1 MQFDYIIIGAGSA
14 GCVLANRLTNNNQNK
29 VALFEAGAPSDIWK
43 VKMPL
48 ALLYTMH
55 DPKYNWKYY
64 SEPEPHLNN
73 RRLFCPR
80 GKMIG
85 GSSAHNGMVFVR
97 GNRNDYERWESFGL
111 KSWSYDKVLSYF
123 KKIENWSEGEN
134 QYRGSLGPLPVN
146 LSKNNNPLFRA
157 FLNAVSEAG
166 HKINPDMNGEYQE
179 GFGMFDTTIHN
190 GERASVSK
198 YYLNPVKKRKNLNI
212 FSNSF
217 VEKIIFDGKKAIGI
231 EVKIKNKVEKIYVKK
246 ELILS
251 GGSINSP
258 QLLMLSGVGDAD
270 HLKEKGINIVH
281 DLKGVGKNLQDHL
294 ETYIQQECK
303 TQDTLYTYTKLIP
316 KVLAGMQW
324 FLSKSGPC
332 SQSYLEA
339 GGFAKSSPERE
350 IANVQFH
357 FFPSFVI
364 DHGLV
369 NPSSHG
375 YQLHASPNHPKS
387 RGSITLNSSDPY
399 DHPKI
404 LFNYLEHEDDLRQTR
419 ECIHVARKI
428 LSQPSLKPY
437 SGKEVGPG
445 AEAQSDKQ
453 LDEYIRS
460 KAETAYHPCGTL
472 KMGIDKMAVVD
483 ENLRIHGLQN
493 IRVVDA
499 SVIPEIPSANLNAPT
514 LMIAE
519 KGSDIINSS
528 N

>member
-1 MQFDYIIIGAGSA
+1 
-14 GCVLANRLTNNNQNK
+14 
-29 VALFEAGAPSDIWK
+29 
-43 VKMPL
+43 
-48 ALLYTMH
+48 
-55 DPKYNWKYY
+55 
-64 SEPEPHLNN
+64 
-73 RRLFCPR
+73 
-80 GKMIG
+80 
-85 GSSAHNGMVFVR
+85 
-97 GNRNDYERWESFGL
+97 
-111 KSWSYDKVLSYF
+111 
-123 KKIENWSEGEN
+123 
-134 QYRGSLGPLPVN
+134 
-146 LSKNNNPLFRA
+146 
-157 FLNAVSEAG
+157 
-166 HKINPDMNGEYQE
+166 MNGEYQE
-179 GFGMFDTTIHN
+179 GFGMFDTTIYN
-190 GERASVSK
+190 GERASASK
-198 YYLNPVKKRKNLNI
+198 YYLNPAKKRKNLNI

-231 EVKIKNKVEKIYVKK
+231 EVKIKNKVEKIYAEK

-270 HLKEKGINIVH
+270 HLKEKGINVVH
-281 DLKGVGKNLQDHL
+281 NLKGVGKNLQDHL

-303 TQDTLYTYTKLIP
+303 TPDTLFTYTKLIP
-316 KVLAGMQW
+316 KVLAGIQW

-339 GGFAKSSPERE
+339 GGFAKSSPERK
-350 IANVQFH
+350 IANIQFH

-387 RGSITLNSSDPY
+387 RGLVTLDSSDPY
-399 DHPKI
+399 VHPKI
-404 LFNYLEHEDDLRQTR
+404 LFNYLEHEDDLKQTR
-419 ECIHVARKI
+419 ECINVARKI
-428 LSQPSLKPY
+428 LSQPSLAKHA
-437 SGKEVGPG
+437 GKEVGPG
-445 AEAQSDKQ
+445 TDLQSDDE
-453 LDEYIRS
+453 LNEYIRS

-483 ENLRIHGLQN
+483 ENLKIHGLQN

-499 SVIPEIPSANLNAPT
+499 SVMPEIPSANLNAPT

-519 KGSDIINSS
+519 KASDIIINR